1 MREAAFFGYYG
12 VIFWWVFLGGS
23 VSRTDAFFFVVP
35 SASTPSRTGDTI
47 RAASSCSSGSRRRST
62 RRRTSILSTAT
73 TRLFSSPPAASTP
86 ATAATTTSAVA
97 YPTARGSESD
107 ARKIVAAGS
116 ARQHL
121 QAVLVSHC
129 LFATRALAEE
139 SLQRLRTAQVDFET
153 LAGTVSACRET
164 REEKGA
170 VGWINVVSHNEDHD
184 NDADNDDTSSSNNN
198 ASSNNNS
205 NEHLDAILPRSARE
219 TLVQMV
225 TKPGDVVLLQSSRGY
240 HLIQIVDIMANVS
253 AMAVHRRKRRHAQNN
268 SSQSLGLED
277 NLTYKIETMGCQMN
291 LADSERIEG
300 QLLSLGIRPYTESQ
314 NDKRAGPDVVVLN
327 TCSIRDHAEQKVYS
341 YMGPHVKRKREG
353 DNSVTLIVAG
363 CVAQQEGKALLT
375 RAPEIDLVLGPQF
388 ANRLGDLLEDVRVHG
403 NQVVATAATHIMEDA
418 TKPRRGSTVAAWVNV
433 IYGCNERCTFCI
445 VPTTRGVEQSRPV
458 ESIVREVTDLVQ
470 NQGYKEITL
479 LGQNIDAYGR
489 DMAPKRK
496 FSDLIRTVGAVQG
509 LERLRFVTSHPR
521 YMSMGVVDAV
531 AETNAA
537 CECFHI
543 PFQSGSNEILA
554 AMGRGHT
561 REKYLRIVDRIR
573 TVRTLTC
580 CRASCQ
586 DSFEFASCHSH
597 TSSPTALFHTLQ
609 RIPDAAITA
618 DVIVGFPGETEQ
630 NFQQTLDLMQEV
642 VFDSVN
648 TAAYSPRP
656 NTPAAVWDNQIDDD
670 VKQERLQRINAL
682 NLEHAARRRSRM
694 MGRTVPVLVEERNVK
709 VPTQV
714 MGRTRHGYIVY
725 CEGDIDELRG
735 QTIQVKIDTT
745 ETYYLAGSMVEEKEE
760 EQ

>member
-1 MREAAFFGYYG
+1 
-12 VIFWWVFLGGS
+12 
-23 VSRTDAFFFVVP
+23 
-35 SASTPSRTGDTI
+35 
-47 RAASSCSSGSRRRST
+47 
-62 RRRTSILSTAT
+62 
-73 TRLFSSPPAASTP
+73 
-86 ATAATTTSAVA
+86 
-97 YPTARGSESD
+97 
-107 ARKIVAAGS
+107 VAAGS

-184 NDADNDDTSSSNNN
+184 DDDNDDTSSNNN
-198 ASSNNNS
+198 TSSKNNS

-300 QLLSLGIRPYTESQ
+300 QLLSLGIRPYNDTEDA

-418 TKPRRGSTVAAWVNV
+418 TKPRRGSSVAAWVNV

-586 DSFEFASCHSH
+586 DSFELASCHSH
-597 TSSPTALFHTLQ
+597 LLSDCTLTHSTENTGC
-609 RIPDAAITA
+609 RHYSRCHCRLPGRNRRGLSAN
-618 DVIVGFPGETEQ
+618 VG
-630 NFQQTLDLMQEV
+630 
-642 VFDSVN
+642 S
-648 TAAYSPRP
+648 
-656 NTPAAVWDNQIDDD
+656 
-670 VKQERLQRINAL
+670 
-682 NLEHAARRRSRM
+682 HA
-694 MGRTVPVLVEERNVK
+694 GGGL
-709 VPTQV
+709 
-714 MGRTRHGYIVY
+714 
-725 CEGDIDELRG
+725 
-735 QTIQVKIDTT
+735 
-745 ETYYLAGSMVEEKEE
+745 
-760 EQ
+760 